1 MALLLHFTVLSI
13 LSVQPAGGPL
23 WGEQGSLNLY
33 DETGVEHE
41 KNVGR
46 PRAAAVAAGGIIKL
60 AIFIWYEVPRLSCE
74 ANRINCNLR
83 FKLPCSRLAKVT
95 SLYRYCVYRN

>member
-1 MALLLHFTVLSI
+1 MLSP
-13 LSVQPAGGPL
+13 LSFQPAGGPL

-46 PRAAAVAAGGIIKL
+46 PRAAAVASGG
-60 AIFIWYEVPRLSCE
+60 AQSVDPCFF
-74 ANRINCNLR
+74 
-83 FKLPCSRLAKVT
+83 FKYSREY
-95 SLYRYCVYRN
+95 SSFF